1 MDKNEKLL
9 DIISM
14 LEDSISFADWDRV
27 TYVVKELKYFAE
39 ETEFDS
45 DDFDDNDFDD
55 DDFSDFDEEDD
66 DDDFDDEDD
75 DY

>member
-1 MDKNEKLL
+1 MNKNEKLL

-39 ETEFDS
+39 ETEFDE
-45 DDFDDNDFDD
+45 DEEFDEE
-55 DDFSDFDEEDD
+55 DFDEEEEDDDFD
-66 DDDFDDEDD
+66 DDDFDDEEE

>member
-1 MDKNEKLL
+1 MNKNEKLL

-39 ETEFDS
+39 ETEFDE
-45 DDFDDNDFDD
+45 DEEFDEEDFDD
-55 DDFSDFDEEDD
+55 DDD
-66 DDDFDDEDD
+66 DDDFDDEEE

>member
-1 MDKNEKLL
+1 MNKNEKLL

-39 ETEFDS
+39 ETEFDE
-45 DDFDDNDFDD
+45 DEEFDEEDFDD
-55 DDFSDFDEEDD
+55 DDEEDFDD
-66 DDDFDDEDD
+66 DDDFDDEEE